1 MKIRKFKIDD
11 YDAVYALWRRTAG
24 MGLNDIDDSR
34 DGIAKYLKR
43 NPQTCFVADATA
55 DATASAADED
65 GIVGVIMSGHDG
77 RRGYIHHTCVA
88 SEIRHNGIGTE
99 LVETAIA
106 ALLNEGISKVALV
119 VFDRNEGGNAFWEHM
134 GFTLRPDLNYRN
146 KALVDLTRMDT

>member
-34 DGIAKYLKR
+34 EGIAKYLKR
-43 NPQTCFVADATA
+43 NPRTCFVADAQ
-55 DATASAADED
+55 DED
-65 GIVGVIMSGHDG
+65 GIVAVIMSGHDG

-88 SEIRHNGIGTE
+88 SELRQNGIGTE

-106 ALLNEGISKVALV
+106 ALLNEGIS
-119 VFDRNEGGNAFWEHM
+119 
-134 GFTLRPDLNYRN
+134 
-146 KALVDLTRMDT
+146 